1 MVEGL
6 LTWRVQGS
14 TMRPLYTQSCE
25 GPNENELTAFR
36 VYDMSN
42 EYTRVCC
49 VLELIGGTTT

>member
-1 MVEGL
+1 
-6 LTWRVQGS
+6 
-14 TMRPLYTQSCE
+14 MRPLYTQSFE

-49 VLELIGGTTT
+49 VLELIGGTMT